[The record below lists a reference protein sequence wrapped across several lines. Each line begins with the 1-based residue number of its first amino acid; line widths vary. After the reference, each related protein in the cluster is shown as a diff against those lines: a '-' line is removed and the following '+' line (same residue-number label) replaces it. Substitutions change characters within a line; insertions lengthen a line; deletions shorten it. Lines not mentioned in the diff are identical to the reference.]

1 MCGRY
6 TLKTERESLL
16 RALELPVDAAPSA
29 LAPRYN
35 IAPTQ
40 LVPVLLDDGG
50 VRMALHRWGLVPEW
64 APDPSIGNRLINARG
79 ETLAD
84 KRTFRDAFRERRCLV
99 IADGFYE
106 WHEVEKGK
114 PKVPYYIR
122 MRNEEPFTFAGL
134 WSRWRRRSGGELLTC
149 TIVTQDANELIG
161 RIHHRMPAII
171 PPERRA
177 EWLDP
182 GNCDPDALRALL
194 APYDPG
200 RMEMYEVTR
209 YVNSPDHDGELCIRP
224 AEKWDLFSLRDES
237 APGEG
242 ERG

>member
-16 RALELPVDAAPSA
+16 RALGLTPGSAPSA
-29 LAPRYN
+29 LPPRYN

-40 LVPVLLDDGG
+40 LVPILLDDGG
-50 VRMALHRWGLVPEW
+50 VRMALHHWGLVPEW

-79 ETLAD
+79 ESLAE
-84 KRTFRDAFRERRCLV
+84 KRAFRDAFRQRRCLV

-134 WSRWRRRSGGELLTC
+134 WSRWKRRSGGELLTC
-149 TIVTQDANELIG
+149 TIVTQDSNELIG
-161 RIHHRMPAII
+161 RIHPRMPAII
-171 PPERRA
+171 PPEKRA
-177 EWLDP
+177 EWMDP
-182 GNCDPDALRALL
+182 GNRDVEALLGLL
-194 APYDPG
+194 APYDAE

-209 YVNSPDHDGELCIRP
+209 YVNSPQHEGELCIRP
-224 AEKWDLFSLRDES
+224 AEKWDLFSLRDE
-237 APGEG
+237 
-242 ERG
+242 RGRDEA

>member
-16 RALELPVDAAPSA
+16 RALDLPPAAAPST
-29 LAPRYN
+29 LPPRYN
-35 IAPTQ
+35 IAPSQ
-40 LVPVLLDDGG
+40 LVPILLDDGG
-50 VRMALHRWGLVPEW
+50 VRMALHQWGLVPEW
-64 APDPSIGNRLINARG
+64 APDPSIGNRMINARG
-79 ETLAD
+79 ETLAE
-84 KRTFRDAFRERRCLV
+84 KRAFRDAFRERRCLV

-122 MRNEEPFTFAGL
+122 LRTEEPFTFAGL

-149 TIVTQDANELIG
+149 TIVTRDANELIG
-161 RIHHRMPAII
+161 RIHPRMPAII
-171 PPERRA
+171 APGKRA

-182 GNCDPDALRALL
+182 ANTDPDELGAMLSSYE
-194 APYDPG
+194 PQE
-200 RMEMYEVTR
+200 MEMYEVTR

-224 AEKWDLFSLRDES
+224 AERWDLF
-237 APGEG
+237 A
-242 ERG
+242 